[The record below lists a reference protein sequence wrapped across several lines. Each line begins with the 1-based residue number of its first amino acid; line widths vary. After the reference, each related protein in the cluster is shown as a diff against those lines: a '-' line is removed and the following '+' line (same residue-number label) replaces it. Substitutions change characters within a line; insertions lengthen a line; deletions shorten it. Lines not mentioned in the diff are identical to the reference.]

1 MFYRTIPAI
10 LAILIFAPSYAAA
23 FEPARWSGSV
33 QDIAARIGKPQYDT
47 LQRQPKV
54 SVVTKNK
61 NATPRP
67 AVARAVESP
76 HAGEGSTAQVRRG
89 AARAETEVSSLK
101 PRPLL
106 ASMKAALPVDRHE
119 RPSAPPRGTGSALA
133 AKRSM
138 PKPPAAEAKGKPAA
152 SGPNIPAKAMY
163 CLDCAADKV
172 ILAKNISEPL
182 PIASITK
189 LLTAMVVLDEMK
201 LDQIVEV
208 PEDIVEVPPH
218 KVGIRPRDLFTVN
231 DLLHGMLMESG
242 NDCAEA
248 LACAY
253 PKGGRAAFLK
263 AMNRKATSL
272 GASSTALFTPS
283 GLDMKVILG
292 RRDGKALEAT
302 KPNVASAKDVAL
314 IARHAFNYPLISEIT
329 STKTCTVTT
338 RNDIPRK
345 YRLASNIK
353 LLYGNLPIVGAKT
366 GFTNMAGRCIVAHF
380 KDDAKDQLV
389 VVLNTRRHFKAAENI
404 YRWAAGKKF

>member
-1 MFYRTIPAI
+1 M
-10 LAILIFAPSYAAA
+10 
-23 FEPARWSGSV
+23 
-33 QDIAARIGKPQYDT
+33 
-47 LQRQPKV
+47 
-54 SVVTKNK
+54 
-61 NATPRP
+61 
-67 AVARAVESP
+67 
-76 HAGEGSTAQVRRG
+76 
-89 AARAETEVSSLK
+89 K

-106 ASMKAALPVDRHE
+106 ASMKATLPADRHE
-119 RPSAPPRGTGSALA
+119 RAAAPVRGSAAA
-133 AKRSM
+133 AKVSIHKPLAPD
-138 PKPPAAEAKGKPAA
+138 PKAKPAA
-152 SGPNIPAKAMY
+152 SYPNIHAKAMY
-163 CLDCAADKV
+163 CIDCAADKV

-253 PKGGRAAFLK
+253 PNGGRAAFLK

-283 GLDMKVILG
+283 GLDMKLVLG
-292 RRDGKALEAT
+292 RRDGKTLEAT

-314 IARHAFNYPLISEIT
+314 IARHAFKYPLISEIT

-338 RNDIPRK
+338 RNEIPRK

-380 KDDAKDQLV
+380 KDEAKDQLV